1 MKYNRDDI
9 ENIIQ
14 QENAFWSNVF
24 KKEIASETDVNN
36 SNKYY
41 SSFWWKKYYDEITQ
55 TINQIISKYKS
66 PKILEAGSGSGK
78 ASILLGKSI
87 DRTFL
92 DISKDALEYSKYL
105 SNKFQCENIKYVEG
119 DIFQMPFENGSFD
132 FTWNIGVIEHYPDNY
147 IEGLL
152 VEMLRVTKQNGIVGI
167 AFPNFNSLPII
178 KAKLLRL
185 NIFKFIKGYRL
196 GSEKK
201 YSSNEIES
209 IFNKVAEKSGRK
221 IIATHI
227 FYFGNPLFMETPKFI
242 IQSVG
247 LLLEKLLPKNKFL
260 IMTLFEVV

>member
-1 MKYNRDDI
+1 MKYHRDDI
-9 ENIIQ
+9 QNIIQ
-14 QENAFWSNVF
+14 KENDFWSNVF
-24 KKEIASETDVNN
+24 KNEIALESNSKI

-55 TINQIISKYKS
+55 TINQLISKYKS

-92 DISKDALEYSKYL
+92 DISKDALEYSKHL
-105 SNKFQCENIKYVEG
+105 SNKFQCENIKFVEG
-119 DIFQMPFENGSFD
+119 DIFQMPFESGTFD
-132 FTWNIGVIEHYPDNY
+132 FTWNIGVIEHYPENY
-147 IEGLL
+147 IEEML

-167 AFPNFNSLPII
+167 AFPNFNSLPIL

-185 NIFKFIKGYRL
+185 RLFKFVKGYRL
-196 GSEKK
+196 GTEIK
-201 YSSNEIES
+201 YSSKQIEF

-221 IIATHI
+221 VIATHI

-242 IQSVG
+242 LQSLG
-247 LLLEKLLPKNKFL
+247 LLLAKLIPKNKFL
-260 IMTLFEVV
+260 IMTIFEVD